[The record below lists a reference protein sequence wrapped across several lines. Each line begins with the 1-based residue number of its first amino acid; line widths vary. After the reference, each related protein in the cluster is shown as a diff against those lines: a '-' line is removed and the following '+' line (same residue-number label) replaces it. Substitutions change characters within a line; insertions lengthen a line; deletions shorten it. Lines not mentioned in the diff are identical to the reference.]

1 MAQPLIRYVIDENGI
16 WVRYHPSQYQE
27 SGSMKIKDYKVEN
40 DIVRG
45 TDENDSSLSD
55 GRYARSV
62 RFVASIV
69 K

>member
-1 MAQPLIRYVIDENGI
+1 
-16 WVRYHPSQYQE
+16 
-27 SGSMKIKDYKVEN
+27 MKIKDYKVEN

-45 TDENDSSLSD
+45 TDENDGSLSD